1 MDSRKRRTAR
11 SRTYSREKEDF
22 EELDIPI
29 NRRESHRETADR
41 GYGRKAYEGNY
52 GRTED
57 RQEEVYRHERRSGRG
72 ERVKRKRKGPLKAVF
87 LLLLCLCAFFLL
99 WRFISPYFGKKYRTI
114 AIFGLD
120 SRDGTKEAG
129 ALSDVIMLASIN
141 KRNGEIKLTSVYR
154 DTYSEVNGNGKYHKM
169 NEAYFLGGH
178 EQAIAAL
185 ERNLDVHI
193 DDYVSFTW
201 AAVAKGISAL
211 GGVDL
216 ELSDA
221 EFYYINAFITE
232 TVEST
237 GIPSIHL
244 EHAGTNHLDG
254 IQAVAYGRLRL
265 MDTDFNRTARQRKV
279 LSLAMDKAKKAGP
292 VKMVSVATQVLPE
305 ISTSLNMADFTDLAS
320 QLGRLHLG
328 ETTGF
333 PFARTTMKLRKMDVV
348 IPATLESNV
357 VSLHAFLYG
366 EENYRPSAKVREI
379 SEHIAEVSGVTKPM
393 ENAEEA
399 GTGGGSIRKKDKK
412 QEGKSE
418 KKQEENAKS
427 STEEKKLEES
437 STEKQSSEEAE
448 EATIEEKKDLEKK
461 NREEEVENTEKDSTL
476 GPAADIGKSPT
487 DSSEENEENP

>member
-1 MDSRKRRTAR
+1 MESRKRRTAR
-11 SRTYSREKEDF
+11 SRSFSRER
-22 EELDIPI
+22 EEYSDLDIPI
-29 NRRESHRETADR
+29 RRGENHRSSVEHRRAVEKAHAGADV
-41 GYGRKAYEGNY
+41 Y
-52 GRTED
+52 D
-57 RQEEVYRHERRSGRG
+57 EEEIYHHPRRSQGGEGRG
-72 ERVKRKRKGPLKAVF
+72 KRKKKSPFKAVLVLLLF
-87 LLLLCLCAFFLL
+87 LLGIFFL
-99 WRFISPYFGKKYRTI
+99 WRFLSPYFGSKYRTV

-129 ALSDVIMLASIN
+129 ALSDVIMLATIN
-141 KRNGEIKLTSVYR
+141 KRSGEIKLCSVFR
-154 DTYSEVNGNGKYHKM
+154 DTYAEVNGNGKYHKM

-185 ERNLDVHI
+185 ERNLDIHI

-201 AAVAKGISAL
+201 SAVAKGISAL

-216 ELSDA
+216 DLSDA

-232 TVEST
+232 TVQST
-237 GIPSIHL
+237 GIPSVHL
-244 EHAGTNHLDG
+244 EHAGANHLDG

-265 MDTDFNRTARQRKV
+265 MDTDFNRTARQRNV

-305 ISTSLNMADFTDLAS
+305 ISTSMSMADFTDLAT

-328 ETTGF
+328 ETSGF

-366 EENYRPSAKVREI
+366 EENYQPSSTVQNI
-379 SEHIAEVSGVTKPM
+379 SAHIAEVSGVTKPM

-399 GTGGGSIRKKDKK
+399 GTGGGTVRKKDKK
-412 QEGKSE
+412 QEGNSE
-418 KKQEENAKS
+418 KKKEDEKPVTSTEQTEESSSKSEEETSSREEESSIEVKKDSKVAKTEEDEENAG
-427 STEEKKLEES
+427 
-437 STEKQSSEEAE
+437 AG
-448 EATIEEKKDLEKK
+448 
-461 NREEEVENTEKDSTL
+461 DSL
-476 GPAADIGKSPT
+476 GPAGDIGNNEAEAP
-487 DSSEENEENP
+487 EENAENP